1 MVKAAVVFVAV
12 ALGGCSFATMRAPHG
27 SPPECSE
34 SSAAPV
40 VDVLVAVAS
49 PFVAYAMLDNA
60 DGTNGSD
67 ELSGGLEKF
76 VRGIAA
82 VGLSFPVWGVF
93 GTSSIYGF
101 VKAGRC
107 ERAKRDY
114 AQLMNAPP
122 GPGVYA
128 PPPIAPSGAPPPMYP
143 ASAPVYP
150 GPPAPA
156 PAPAPAP

>member
-1 MVKAAVVFVAV
+1 VKAVVVLVAL
-12 ALGGCSFATMRAPHG
+12 ALGGCSFATMRTPHG
-27 SPPECSE
+27 APPECTD
-34 SSAAPV
+34 SSAAPLL
-40 VDVLVAVAS
+40 DVAIAVAS

-60 DGTNGSD
+60 DSTNNSNELNGS
-67 ELSGGLEKF
+67 LEKF

-114 AQLMNAPP
+114 QQLMAAPA

-128 PPPIAPSGAPPPMYP
+128 PPPIAPTGAPPPMYP
-143 ASAPVYP
+143 APPPMVPAP
-150 GPPAPA
+150 PPAPQ
-156 PAPAPAP
+156 PQQ